1 MRNKYKG
8 AFPLIALGAI
18 FITII
23 IVVIAMAATKNKE
36 INIVDLPKG
45 INAIKAETK
54 AHLPLQQLIIE
65 YYKIPTEDYKTTK
78 YFYNYVDLN
87 QDGNNEIFVFVMGA
101 YTTGT
106 AKNKALWV
114 FEKEG
119 KLTVRQDFTLV
130 TPPIIISDTITR
142 GVRELIFPYHKEGTK
157 PQYSVL
163 SCYDGHFPLISNG
176 KIINTLD
183 GITGDAIIANDIV
196 TETAAGIEAFNLVSK

>member
-8 AFPLIALGAI
+8 TVPLIALGAI

-23 IVVIAMAATKNKE
+23 IIVIAMAATKNKE
-36 INIVDLPKG
+36 ISMVDLPKE

-54 AHLPLQQLIIE
+54 AHLPLQQLIID
-65 YYKIPTEDYKTTK
+65 YYEIPTEDYKTTK
-78 YFYNYVDLN
+78 YFYNYIDLN
-87 QDGNNEIFVFVMGA
+87 NDGTNEIFVFVMGSYA
-101 YTTGT
+101 SGT

-114 FEKEG
+114 FENEN
-119 KLTVRQDFTLV
+119 KLSVRQDFSLV

-142 GVRELIFPYHKEGTK
+142 GVRELIFPYYSEGTK

-196 TETAAGIEAFNLVSK
+196 AETAAGIDALNLVSK